1 MGSSANSSS
10 EALPV
15 ITKTRD
21 MLVYRYEFWDE
32 RRGMIRESDTFAT
45 LDAILQ
51 GLGIPL
57 MHSGKVVPG
66 SGIYHELVGRLTQAS
81 GMQ

>member
-1 MGSSANSSS
+1 MN
-10 EALPV
+10 
-15 ITKTRD
+15 TKTRN

-32 RRGMIRESDTFAT
+32 KRGMIRESDTFAT

-57 MHSGKVVPG
+57 IHTGKVVPRC
-66 SGIYHELVGRLTQAS
+66 GIYHELVGRLTEARELR
-81 GMQ
+81 

>member
-1 MGSSANSSS
+1 MN
-10 EALPV
+10 
-15 ITKTRD
+15 TKTRN

-32 RRGMIRESDTFAT
+32 QREMIRESDTFAT

-57 MHSGKVVPG
+57 MHTGKVVPRCG
-66 SGIYHELVGRLTQAS
+66 VYRELIGRLSRAQDLR
-81 GMQ
+81 